1 MADVLSSPMLA
12 LLFGLV
18 AGWLTLS
25 SLNGKGPSAGTA
37 GLLLII
43 LAAVVVV
50 LGALSVSIFHLI
62 LAGTTALVV
71 LSQVSTFAGAFLV
84 GAIIQSFLG
93 KN

>member
-1 MADVLSSPMLA
+1 MADFLSSPMLA
-12 LLFGLV
+12 LLSGPV
-18 AGWLTLS
+18 VGWLTLS

-43 LAAVVVV
+43 LSASVVVV
-50 LGALSVSIFHLI
+50 GTFMMSVLHLI